1 MTIAELLP
9 NLNVNCRILIKMK
22 NRNNWIVPLGGGV
35 PSYVLKRF
43 GSMEVIQTSVTEGGN
58 ICFFVPYDSSYDD

>member
-9 NLNVNCRILIKMK
+9 NLNVNCRILVKMK
-22 NRNNWIVPLGGGV
+22 NRNNWSIPLGGGV
-35 PSYVLKRF
+35 SDYVLERF

-58 ICFFVPYDSSYDD
+58 ICFYVQYDSAYDN